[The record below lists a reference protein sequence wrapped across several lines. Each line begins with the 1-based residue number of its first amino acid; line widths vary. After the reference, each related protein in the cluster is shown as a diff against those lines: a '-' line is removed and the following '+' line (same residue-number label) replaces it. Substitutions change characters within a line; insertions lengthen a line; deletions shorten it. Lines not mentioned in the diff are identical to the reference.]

1 MPRERSSIMNDA
13 SVSKETILEGKDP
26 RMTVISESPLVLETP
41 VRLLAGERITDKQH
55 LFVRNIQDLDSGLTM
70 KPVLIDGGEIELS
83 GLIIPFRVIIR
94 RDDML
99 NMEKVEHERV
109 RQCTGNGEAQS
120 PGSTG

>member
-41 VRLLAGERITDKQH
+41 VRLLAGERITDKQQ

-70 KPVLIDGGEIELS
+70 KPVLIDGWELELS
-83 GLIIPFRVIIR
+83 GLSITFRVIIR
-94 RDDML
+94 IDDL
-99 NMEKVEHERV
+99 LQMEQVELELV
-109 RQCTGNGEAQS
+109 LQ
-120 PGSTG
+120 